1 MPTTVHNIGLLPW
14 VTVQCT
20 LPHSQPLDE
29 DGEELAVYRR
39 TNGAAQLVL
48 QAHPDHGMPYG
59 KVPRMILAQL
69 VVEYRRQL
77 ATMPPLEARRL
88 YLGRSYDSFLRKL
101 GMFRAGGPRGDLTR
115 FKRQA
120 MRLFSCSITS
130 VWAPTRPT
138 NPKRLR
144 RHDVASEAKVWWDT
158 DQPALDAIQDSYVC
172 LSEPFAAACDHA
184 VPVDMDTMRALRSPF
199 QLDLY
204 AWLSYR
210 AGRLHLDGHPPAQIP
225 WTALLQQ
232 FGHSYKRPRAF
243 RDAFKRNLV
252 RVQERY
258 PVSVDCDGWS
268 EGIVVEPKAP
278 DIPWSAHGA

>member
-1 MPTTVHNIGLLPW
+1 MPITTHNLGLLPW
-14 VTVQCT
+14 AVVQCT
-20 LPHSQPLDE
+20 LPHSQPLGE
-29 DGEELAVYRR
+29 DGEELAVHRC
-39 TNGAAQLVL
+39 TNGNDQLVL

-59 KVPRMILAQL
+59 KVPRLILAQL

-77 ATMPPLEARRL
+77 TTMPPLEARRL

-130 VWAPTRPT
+130 VRVSVRST
-138 NPKRLR
+138 NPKCHR
-144 RHDVASEAKVWWDT
+144 VVSEAQVWWEENR
-158 DQPALDAIQDSYVC
+158 PAPKEESYVL
-172 LSEPFAAACDHA
+172 LSEAFTDVCGLV
-184 VPVDMDTMRALRSPF
+184 VPVNMDTMRALRSPF